1 MVMKFVLC
9 GDGSVGKTTLRHSY
23 FGNTFNSQYMMTI
36 GADFSIKDVPIRGNG
51 KGGEKIKVQFWDLA
65 GQPRFS
71 VVRGVYYAGSHGALL
86 IYDCTRL
93 DSFDNVVSWLEE
105 LKKHIEKRIPVVLI
119 ANKTDLRSSVPIYIT
134 TDQGKALAKAIG
146 KYYLKQ
152 TDPVPYIETSAKSG
166 ENVEQAFQLL
176 VNLVIQAYS

>member
-9 GDGSVGKTTLRHSY
+9 GDGSVGKTTLRHAY
-23 FGNTFNSQYMMTI
+23 FGETFKSQYMMTI
-36 GADFSIKDVPIRGNG
+36 GADFSIKDVIIKVNG
-51 KGGEKIKVQFWDLA
+51 KGTEKIKVQFWDLA

-71 VVRGVYYAGSHGALL
+71 IVRGVYYAGSHGALL

-105 LKKHIEKRIPVVLI
+105 LRKHIEQRIPVVLI

-134 TDQGKALAKAIG
+134 TKQGQALAAAIG

-152 TDPVPYIETSAKSG
+152 TDPIPYIETSAKSG
-166 ENVEQAFQLL
+166 ENVEQAFESL
-176 VNLVIQAYS
+176 VDLVLKVYS